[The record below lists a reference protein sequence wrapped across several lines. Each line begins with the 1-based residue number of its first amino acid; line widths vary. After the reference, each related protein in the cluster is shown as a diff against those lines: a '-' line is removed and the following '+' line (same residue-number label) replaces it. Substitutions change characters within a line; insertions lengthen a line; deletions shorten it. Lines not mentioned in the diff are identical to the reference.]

1 MHDNITNIYSSRS
14 LHNVWG
20 NSKWWL
26 YIVCICTPLWYTDF
40 KEDFTENLL
49 LNLPFSD
56 RLDHTNP
63 LIRNILRFLADNFE
77 IEDIDNDDFDVRNFI
92 ESLLDAV
99 VDSTARN
106 FGQTVST
113 VQCITRVIRSLVNRN
128 AVGAITSQL
137 QQIRRA
143 ITALMEISRFLEQQR
158 DRLQNAQLL
167 EECVA
172 TLVNIAFC
180 SRCTRKTPPMC
191 FSTCNALL
199 RGCYSPYYTALNGQY
214 LPLWTEVRRIVEL
227 ANDTVEDILSGE
239 GALLDTSNVVS
250 IIISE
255 VQTILIICG
264 WVIDLLWLANSPHTS
279 YITL

>member
-1 MHDNITNIYSSRS
+1 M
-14 LHNVWG
+14 
-20 NSKWWL
+20 
-26 YIVCICTPLWYTDF
+26 CICTPLWYTDF

-143 ITALMEISRFLEQQR
+143 ITALMEISRFLDQQR

-255 VQTILIICG
+255 KYKL
-264 WVIDLLWLANSPHTS
+264 
-279 YITL
+279 YY

>member
-1 MHDNITNIYSSRS
+1 MCGEILNG
-14 LHNVWG
+14 V
-20 NSKWWL
+20 
-26 YIVCICTPLWYTDF
+26 IVCTCTPLWYTDF
-40 KEDFTENLL
+40 KEDFIEELL

-56 RLDHTNP
+56 RLNRTNP

-77 IEDIDNDDFDVRNFI
+77 INDIDNDDFDVRNFI

-158 DRLQNAQLL
+158 DRLQSAQLL
-167 EECVA
+167 EECVS
-172 TLVNIAFC
+172 TFIEIAFC

-191 FSTCNALL
+191 FGTCNALL
-199 RGCYSPYYTALNGQY
+199 RGCYSPYYTALNRQY
-214 LPLWTEVRRIVEL
+214 LPLWIEVRRIIQL
-227 ANDTVEDILSGE
+227 ANDTVEDILLGE
-239 GALLDTSNVVS
+239 VDLLDTSKVVS
-250 IIISE
+250 IIISKGLNY
-255 VQTILIICG
+255 TNIIMAEICQCMEIH
-264 WVIDLLWLANSPHTS
+264 VHR
-279 YITL
+279 YIK